1 MAQSVRL
8 LQTAALALV
17 LLCTPERLSAQPQE
31 APDAQEPHDQVPPSR
46 LVLRAFG
53 SVQWGRPEGPDSPNS
68 FTLGQLDLFATSTL
82 SERINVIAEIVFEGG
97 TDTRVVTDLERLQL
111 TYLFNDFLSVSA
123 GRYHTGIGFYNTA
136 FHHGSYFETPIGRP
150 RVFEFEDEG
159 GVLPVHEV
167 GVSAHGAVPGTG
179 STFHYLAEVGNG
191 RPWGA
196 TERDDGEGPKAD
208 LNSAKAA
215 NAGLSFSPDRWRGF
229 EAGASFY
236 WDTIPSETL
245 GPVPHRIG
253 ALFATYRTPTIELMA
268 EWLVLTH
275 HTDDLSYRNDGGYVQ
290 ASRAWGKWRPYYRYD
305 RLSIA
310 AGTPFLGATES
321 SETHVVGLRLE
332 PSEWVGLKAQYER
345 GILGTRRGIDGFRSE
360 LVFVF

>member
-1 MAQSVRL
+1 MRL
-8 LQTAALALV
+8 LQTAALV
-17 LLCTPERLSAQPQE
+17 LAVVLCAPERLFAQPQDTS
-31 APDAQEPHDQVPPSR
+31 DAQDPPDQIPPSR

-82 SERINVIAEIVFEGG
+82 SERISVIAEIVFEGG

-111 TYLFNDFLSVSA
+111 TYLFNDHLSVSA
-123 GRYHTGIGFYNTA
+123 GRYHTGIGFYNAA
-136 FHHGSYFETPIGRP
+136 FHHGSYFETLIGRP
-150 RVFEFEDEG
+150 RIFEFEDEG
-159 GVLPVHEV
+159 GILPVHDV
-167 GVSAHGAVPGTG
+167 GVSARGTVPGTG

-191 RPWGA
+191 RTWHA
-196 TERDDGEGPKAD
+196 TERQDEEGSKAD

-215 NAGLSFSPDRWRGF
+215 NAGISFRPDWWRGF
-229 EAGASFY
+229 ELGASVY
-236 WDTIPSETL
+236 WDTIPSDTL
-245 GPVPHRIG
+245 GPVAHRIG
-253 ALFATYRTPTIELMA
+253 AAFATYRTPRVEVLA

-275 HTDDLSYRNDGGYVQ
+275 NTDDLSYRNDGGYVQ

-321 SETHVVGLRLE
+321 SETHVVGVRFE

-345 GILGTRRGIDGFRSE
+345 GFLGTRRGIDGLRSE